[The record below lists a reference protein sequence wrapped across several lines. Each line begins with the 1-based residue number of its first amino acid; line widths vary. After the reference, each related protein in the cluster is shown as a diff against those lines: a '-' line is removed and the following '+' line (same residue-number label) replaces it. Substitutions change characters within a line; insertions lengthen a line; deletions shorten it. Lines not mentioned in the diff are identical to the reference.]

1 MSTLHIDL
9 SLGLSVDKTRNKLGS
24 YSRGCNLSNFINYM
38 PKIEFA
44 PEEFKYFDV
53 SNSSTFIFL
62 SNYFGDEKP
71 FTINLITTTDEI
83 VTLEKCN
90 MLLYEC
96 EGLKGIKITNTLKVE
111 VFASIIK

>member
-1 MSTLHIDL
+1 MSTLHVDL

-24 YSRGCNLSNFINYM
+24 YSRGCDLSNYVNYM
-38 PKIEFA
+38 PKIEFL

-53 SNSSTFIFL
+53 SGSSTFIFL

-71 FTINLITTTDEI
+71 FTITLITNADEL
-83 VTLEKCN
+83 VVLEHCN

-96 EGLKGIKITNTLKVE
+96 SGLKGIKITNTLKRE
-111 VFASIIK
+111 VYASIIK